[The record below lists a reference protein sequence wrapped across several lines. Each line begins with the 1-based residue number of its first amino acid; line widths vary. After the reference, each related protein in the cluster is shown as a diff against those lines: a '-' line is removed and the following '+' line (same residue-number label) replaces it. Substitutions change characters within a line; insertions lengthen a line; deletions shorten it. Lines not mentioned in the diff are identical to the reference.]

1 MFHVE
6 HSDSTMTGRERDAD
20 SRKLPGFPA
29 IRRGGGWFADENPP
43 SRADKA
49 RGPQHG
55 RIRGGEPS
63 TYCSVETAH
72 PVAIIRQGLD
82 IGANDPCRVM
92 KVKGAN
98 RTVNEIRS
106 FFPPVDHCHPQVGPG
121 NGQDESRNACARAK
135 IDDGPHVIGQRR
147 HERLGVR
154 NDLGNGAG
162 TEHADPLRLAQQ
174 AFECCTRN
182 VRGQH
187 ASQRRCSSSRDRP
200 ARHAPH
206 AIRETQL
213 SPMC

>member
-6 HSDSTMTGRERDAD
+6 HGDSTMTGRERDAD
-20 SRKLPGFPA
+20 SRKLPWFPA
-29 IRRGGGWFADENPP
+29 IRRGGGWFTDENPP
-43 SRADKA
+43 SGADKA

-55 RIRGGEPS
+55 RIWGGEPS
-63 TYCSVETAH
+63 TDRSVETAH

-82 IGANDPCRVM
+82 IGADDPCRVM

-106 FFPPVDHCHPQVGPG
+106 FFPPVDHRHPQMGPG
-121 NGQDESRNACARAK
+121 NGQYESGNARARAE
-135 IDDGPHVIGQRR
+135 IDDCPHVVGQRR
-147 HERLGVR
+147 HERLGVG

-174 AFECCTRN
+174 ALERCTRN

-187 ASQRRCSSSRDRP
+187 AS
-200 ARHAPH
+200 
-206 AIRETQL
+206 
-213 SPMC
+213 